1 MKKLALLAAAA
12 LALGSFTST
21 TTAQEQRQKG
31 GGGEDMR
38 ARMVENLRTLLDVK
52 NEDEWKLLYS
62 RLEKVREA
70 RDEVRA
76 VSGDFRLLF
85 NIGRTGDQGGGGGA
99 PGSGRGGPGGFGGN
113 STPNPDSEALSKA
126 ITNKAPT
133 EELKQRMARLRD
145 ARKAAEAKYEK
156 LSEELRQL
164 LTVRQEAALVA
175 IGSLK

>member
-12 LALGSFTST
+12 FAIGSFTST
-21 TTAQEQRQKG
+21 STAQEQQRQR

-38 ARMVENLRTLLDVK
+38 ARMTESLRTLLDVK
-52 NEDEWKLLYS
+52 NEDEWKLLYA

-85 NIGRTGDQGGGGGA
+85 NIGRPGEQGGAA
-99 PGSGRGGPGGFGGN
+99 PGGDRGGRGPGGFGGG
-113 STPNPDSEALSKA
+113 TPNPDSEALSKA

>member
-12 LALGSFTST
+12 LAVGSFTST
-21 TTAQEQRQKG
+21 STAQEQQRQRG

-52 NEDEWKLLYS
+52 NEDEWKLLYA

-85 NIGRTGDQGGGGGA
+85 NIGRTGEQGGTA
-99 PGSGRGGPGGFGGN
+99 PGGDRGGRGGGFGGG
-113 STPNPDSEALSKA
+113 TPNPDSEALSKA

-156 LSEELRQL
+156 LAEELRQL

>member
-12 LALGSFTST
+12 LALGSFTTT
-21 TTAQEQRQKG
+21 TTAQEQKSR
-31 GGGEDMR
+31 GGEDMR

-52 NEDEWKLLYS
+52 NEDEWKLLYA

-85 NIGRTGDQGGGGGA
+85 NVGRTGEAAPTGDRGGRG
-99 PGSGRGGPGGFGGN
+99 PGGPGGFGGG
-113 STPNPDSEALSKA
+113 TPNPDSEALSKA

-145 ARKAAEAKYEK
+145 ARKAADAKYEK
-156 LSEELRQL
+156 LAEELRQL

-175 IGSLK
+175 IGTLK

>member
-12 LALGSFTST
+12 LAIGSFTT
-21 TTAQEQRQKG
+21 TTAAQEQKSR
-31 GGGEDMR
+31 GGEDMR

-52 NEDEWKLLYS
+52 NEDEWKLLYA

-85 NIGRTGDQGGGGGA
+85 NIGRTGEQGGGGA
-99 PGSGRGGPGGFGGN
+99 PGGGRGGPGGFGGN

-145 ARKAAEAKYEK
+145 ARKAADAKYEK

>member
-12 LALGSFTST
+12 LALGSFTT
-21 TTAQEQRQKG
+21 TATAQEQKSR
-31 GGGEDMR
+31 GGEDMR

-52 NEDEWKLLYS
+52 NEDEWKLLYA

-85 NIGRTGDQGGGGGA
+85 NVGRTGDAAPTGDRGG
-99 PGSGRGGPGGFGGN
+99 RGPGGFGGG
-113 STPNPDSEALSKA
+113 TPNPDAEALSKA

-133 EELKQRMARLRD
+133 EEIKQRMARLRD
-145 ARKAAEAKYEK
+145 ARKAADAKYEK
-156 LSEELRQL
+156 LAEELRQL

-175 IGSLK
+175 IGTLK